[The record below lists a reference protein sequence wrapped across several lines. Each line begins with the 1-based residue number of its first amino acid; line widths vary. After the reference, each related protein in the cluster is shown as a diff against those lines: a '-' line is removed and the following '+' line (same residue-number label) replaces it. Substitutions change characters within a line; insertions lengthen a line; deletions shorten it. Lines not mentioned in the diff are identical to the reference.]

1 MSTLHWAGLLILAV
15 IAGAV
20 VPFQSALNANLGRGL
35 GHPLWATL
43 ASLLVSIAVLLPV
56 ILALRLPLP
65 SLGFAAKAPLWWWA
79 GGAFGV
85 CFISLA
91 LILLPRLGAAGFT
104 ALALSGQLIASLA
117 LDHFGLFG
125 LTQRPIS
132 LQQLLGVAL
141 LIGALLL
148 IQFGGPRSPVQQPTA
163 IPQHDSAPVTTA
175 DTSTPAVILK

>member
-1 MSTLHWAGLLILAV
+1 MTTLHWLSLLLLAV

-20 VPFQSALNANLGRGL
+20 VPFQSAINANLGRGL

-43 ASLLVSIAVLLPV
+43 ASLLVSILVLLPV

-65 SLGFAAKAPLWWWA
+65 SLGFISKAPLWMWT

-91 LILLPRLGAAGFT
+91 LVLLPKLGASGFI
-104 ALALSGQLIASLA
+104 ALALSGQVLASLL

-125 LTQRPIS
+125 LVERQLTAPR
-132 LQQLLGVAL
+132 LLGVL
-141 LIGALLL
+141 MLIGGVAL
-148 IQFGGPRSPVQQPTA
+148 IQFSAAPTRA
-163 IPQHDSAPVTTA
+163 LTA
-175 DTSTPAVILK
+175 VG

>member
-1 MSTLHWAGLLILAV
+1 MNTLESSKTCWSVIMSSLHWAALLVLAV

-20 VPFQSALNANLGRGL
+20 VPFQSVINANLGRGL

-43 ASLLVSIAVLLPV
+43 ASLLVSILVLLPI

-65 SLGFAAKAPLWWWA
+65 SLTFITKAPVWMWA

-91 LILLPRLGAAGFT
+91 LMLLPKLGASGFI
-104 ALALSGQLIASLA
+104 ALALAGQVVASLV

-125 LTQRPIS
+125 LVERQMTLPRVFGAV
-132 LQQLLGVAL
+132 LLMGGVAL
-141 LIGALLL
+141 
-148 IQFGGPRSPVQQPTA
+148 IQF
-163 IPQHDSAPVTTA
+163 SAA
-175 DTSTPAVILK
+175 PAKVLAAAG

>member
-1 MSTLHWAGLLILAV
+1 MTTLHWLGLLLLAV

-20 VPFQSALNANLGRGL
+20 VPFQSAINANLGRGL

-43 ASLLVSIAVLLPV
+43 ASLLVSILVLLPV

-65 SLGFAAKAPLWWWA
+65 SPGFISKAPLWMWT

-91 LILLPRLGAAGFT
+91 LVLLPKLGASGFI
-104 ALALSGQLIASLA
+104 ALALSGQVLASLL

-125 LTQRPIS
+125 LVERQLTAPR
-132 LQQLLGVAL
+132 LLGVL
-141 LIGALLL
+141 MLIGGVAL
-148 IQFGGPRSPVQQPTA
+148 IQFSAAPTRA
-163 IPQHDSAPVTTA
+163 LTA
-175 DTSTPAVILK
+175 VG

>member
-1 MSTLHWAGLLILAV
+1 MTTLHWLGLLLLAV

-20 VPFQSALNANLGRGL
+20 VPFQSAINANLGRGL

-43 ASLLVSIAVLLPV
+43 ASLLVSILVLLPV

-65 SLGFAAKAPLWWWA
+65 SLGFITKAPLWMWT

-91 LILLPRLGAAGFT
+91 LVLLPKLGASGFI
-104 ALALSGQLIASLA
+104 ALAMAGQILASLL

-125 LTQRPIS
+125 LVERQMTAPR
-132 LQQLLGVAL
+132 LLGVL
-141 LIGALLL
+141 MLIGGVVL
-148 IQFGGPRSPVQQPTA
+148 IQFS
-163 IPQHDSAPVTTA
+163 SAPAKALAGV
-175 DTSTPAVILK
+175 S

>member
-1 MSTLHWAGLLILAV
+1 MTTLHWAGLLLLAV

-20 VPFQSALNANLGRGL
+20 VPFQSAINANLGRGL

-56 ILALRLPLP
+56 IVAMRLPLP
-65 SLGFAAKAPLWWWA
+65 TLAFITKAPLWMWA

-91 LILLPRLGAAGFT
+91 LMLLPKLGASGFI
-104 ALALSGQLIASLA
+104 ALALAGQVVASLV

-125 LTQRPIS
+125 LMERQMTLPRV
-132 LQQLLGVAL
+132 LGAVL
-141 LIGALLL
+141 LIAGVVL
-148 IQFGGPRSPVQQPTA
+148 IQFSASPGKTLGTA
-163 IPQHDSAPVTTA
+163 G
-175 DTSTPAVILK
+175 